1 MAEHQVKSI
10 NQTIREEGEIT
21 NVKVDHLLTLCKA
34 LAQQM
39 SNSNADVRK
48 TVVFCLVE
56 ICQAIGMDL
65 FQQEV
70 VETMLNPS

>member
-1 MAEHQVKSI
+1 MAPY
-10 NQTIREEGEIT
+10 
-21 NVKVDHLLTLCKA
+21 KVGWLLKLCKA

-56 ICQAIGMDL
+56 ICQAIGVDH
-65 FQQEV
+65 FQTEV
-70 VETMLNPS
+70 IENLLNPS

>member
-1 MAEHQVKSI
+1 MAEHQVKNI
-10 NQTIREEGEIT
+10 NQTTREEGEIT
-21 NVKVDHLLTLCKA
+21 SAKIEHLLTLCKA

-56 ICQAIGMDL
+56 ICQAISIDL